1 MENRMTTRAMA
12 KNAAKTQDENN
23 TVKARRGKTVKSQL
37 GKTVRTGNK
46 EEADADDEPDVD
58 KTVKTRL
65 DDTIETRGNERTET
79 GTIKYT
85 IIIVAVLSWI
95 LCGAFFAHKTNPV
108 VAVPEDEVK
117 RTLAP
122 FIPLSSIFS
131 LTLKGR
137 LCALQFDIH
146 SEYNR
151 HRSLY
156 DLIGVTISDTPDD
169 IIVSYRMQIR
179 KTVERDP
186 EDEGEFN
193 GRMAVV
199 NVASLVLVTHKERE
213 RYNLEI
219 YGPSGLAE
227 LDGVE
232 KRLEDA
238 QQAQNQKACKREGEK
253 ATAMQA
259 DVDARLREVC
269 KGYIRGELHV

>member
-1 MENRMTTRAMA
+1 MENRVTTRAMA
-12 KNAAKTQDENN
+12 KNAAKTQDESN
-23 TVKARRGKTVKSQL
+23 TVKARRGKKAEARRNTVKSQL

-46 EEADADDEPDVD
+46 DAADADDEPDVD

-65 DDTIETRGNERTET
+65 DDTIEIQGDERTET

-85 IIIVAVLSWI
+85 IILVAVLSWI

-108 VAVPEDEVK
+108 VAVPKDEV
-117 RTLAP
+117 
-122 FIPLSSIFS
+122 
-131 LTLKGR
+131 KGR
-137 LCALQFDIH
+137 LCALQFEIH

-151 HRSLY
+151 HHSFY
-156 DLIGVTISDTPDD
+156 DLIGITISDTTDD
-169 IIVSYRMQIR
+169 IIVSLPMQIR

-186 EDEGEFN
+186 EDDGEFN

-199 NVASLVLVTHKERE
+199 NVASLVLATHKERE

-238 QQAQNQKACKREGEK
+238 QRAQNQKACKREGEK
-253 ATAMQA
+253 AAAMQA

-269 KGYIRGELHV
+269 KGYIPGELHV